1 MPDTSLAPRDPC
13 LYPDSDRVARAV
25 SCAEHAFQ
33 VSLVAHCVSFFVM
46 SLILL
51 FPSCTAG
58 NKPPILTVWLYYVS
72 AMFYDLLTLGIST
85 YYLIGF
91 GPNFGK

>member
-1 MPDTSLAPRDPC
+1 
-13 LYPDSDRVARAV
+13 
-25 SCAEHAFQ
+25 
-33 VSLVAHCVSFFVM
+33 M

-51 FPSCTAG
+51 RSSCTAG

-91 GPNFGK
+91 GPNFGKLGRPLSMFSMTVLNPFRSNRMGRLVRMYGATMPCSLS